1 MTNPSDGQ
9 EARKGLIFGLAAYG
23 MWGLFPLYWPL
34 LKPAS
39 ATEILAHRMAWSLVV
54 MAVLLGV
61 RRNWSW
67 IKQLRH
73 TPGKVLLLC
82 GAAIL
87 VSVNWG
93 VYIWA
98 VNKGHVVETSLG
110 YFINPLVTVLFGVLI
125 LRERLRPLQWAAVG
139 VGAAAIVE
147 LVVGYGNVPWIALIL
162 AFSFGSY
169 GLMKKIAAVPAAE
182 SMAVETT
189 FQFLPALAYL
199 AFLQTRGTATFG
211 HAHWTVTVLLA
222 CCGLVTV
229 IPLMCFAAA
238 ANRLPLSTIGLLQFL
253 TPILQLSCGVFIV
266 HEAVPGTEWIGF
278 AIVWLALALLT
289 YDSLGRVR
297 KRRAAAAKPQTVRE
311 LTISQ
316 SPSSVSFAE
325 LSGSDTSRSRASSA

>member
-1 MTNPSDGQ
+1 MTTPPAAGQ
-9 EARKGLIFGLAAYG
+9 ESRKGLIFGLAAYG

-39 ATEILAHRMAWSLVV
+39 ATEILAHRMAWSLVI

-61 RRNWSW
+61 QRNWSW

-73 TPGKVLLLC
+73 TPGKVLLLF
-82 GAAIL
+82 GAATL

-125 LRERLRPLQWAAVG
+125 LRERLRPMQWAAVG
-139 VGAAAIVE
+139 IGAVAIIE
-147 LVVGYGNVPWIALIL
+147 LVVGYGHVPWIALIL

-169 GLMKKIAAVPAAE
+169 GLLKKIASVPAAE
-182 SMAVETT
+182 SMAVETA

-229 IPLMCFAAA
+229 VPLMCFAAA

-278 AIVWLALALLT
+278 AIVWLALALLS
-289 YDSLGRVR
+289 YDSLSQIR
-297 KRRAAAAKPQTVRE
+297 KRRTAQPQTVRE
-311 LTISQ
+311 LTMSQ

-325 LSGSDTSRSRASSA
+325 LSGSDASRSRASSA

>member
-1 MTNPSDGQ
+1 MTDPSAGQ
-9 EARKGLIFGLAAYG
+9 ESRKGLIFGLAAYG

-39 ATEILAHRMAWSLVV
+39 ATEILAHRMAWSLVI
-54 MAVLLGV
+54 MAMLLGL
-61 RRNWSW
+61 RRNWSG
-67 IKQLRH
+67 IKQLRQ
-73 TPGKVLLLC
+73 TPGKVVLLC

-125 LRERLRPLQWAAVG
+125 LRERLRPLQWTAVG
-139 VGAAAIVE
+139 IGAAAIVE
-147 LVVGYGNVPWIALIL
+147 LVVGYGHVPWIALIL

-169 GLMKKIAAVPAAE
+169 GLLKKIASVPAAE
-182 SMAVETT
+182 SMAVESG
-189 FQFLPALAYL
+189 FQFLPALVYL
-199 AFLQTRGTATFG
+199 AFLQAHGTATFG

-229 IPLMCFAAA
+229 VPLMCFAAA

-253 TPILQLSCGVFIV
+253 TPILQLSCGVFVV

-278 AIVWLALALLT
+278 AIVWLALALLS
-289 YDSLGRVR
+289 YDSLNQIR
-297 KRRAAAAKPQTVRE
+297 KRRTAQTVRE
-311 LTISQ
+311 LTMSQ

-325 LSGSDTSRSRASSA
+325 LSGSDASRSRASSA

>member
-1 MTNPSDGQ
+1 MTNPPGGQ

-34 LKPAS
+34 LKPAG

-73 TPGKVLLLC
+73 TPAKVLLLC

-110 YFINPLVTVLFGVLI
+110 YFINPLVTVLFGVLV

-147 LVVGYGNVPWIALIL
+147 LVVGYGHMPWIALVL

-169 GLMKKIAAVPAAE
+169 GLLKKLASVPAAE
-182 SMAVETT
+182 SMAVETG
-189 FQFLPALAYL
+189 FQFLPAVAYL
-199 AFLQTRGTATFG
+199 AFLQTRGTAAFG
-211 HAHWTVTVLLA
+211 HTHWTVSVLLA
-222 CCGLVTV
+222 ACGLVTV
-229 IPLMCFAAA
+229 VPLMCFAAA

-253 TPILQLSCGVFIV
+253 TPILQLSCGVFVV
-266 HEAVPGTEWIGF
+266 HEAVPGTEWVGF
-278 AIVWLALALLT
+278 AIVWVALALLT
-289 YDSLGRVR
+289 YDSLSQVR
-297 KRRAAAAKPQTVRE
+297 RRRTARTRPQTVRE

-316 SPSSVSFAE
+316 SPSNVSFAE
-325 LSGSDTSRSRASSA
+325 LSGSDASSSRASSA